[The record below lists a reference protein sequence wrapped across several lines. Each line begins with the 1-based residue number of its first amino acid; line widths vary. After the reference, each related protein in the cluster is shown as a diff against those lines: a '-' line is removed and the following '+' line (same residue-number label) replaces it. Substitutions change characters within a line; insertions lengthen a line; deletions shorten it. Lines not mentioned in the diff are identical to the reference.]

1 MPLERPDE
9 VSPDQP
15 GTWLEQATLTADKA
29 NDKTW
34 NALEDTLPPIVMI
47 GCHRNSEDAMF
58 RDFSLPNAQFDEL
71 SIWTKALKAN
81 RSTNELLYLTG
92 GYGESIHNMLGL
104 AIELR

>member
-1 MPLERPDE
+1 MPLERPDYIP
-9 VSPDQP
+9 PDQN
-15 GTWLEQATLTADKA
+15 GTWLEQPPLTADKA
-29 NDKTW
+29 NDESW
-34 NALEDTLPPIVMI
+34 NTLEDTSPPIVMI
-47 GCHRNSEDAMF
+47 GCHRRSEDTMF

-92 GYGESIHNMLGL
+92 GYGEYIHSVLGL